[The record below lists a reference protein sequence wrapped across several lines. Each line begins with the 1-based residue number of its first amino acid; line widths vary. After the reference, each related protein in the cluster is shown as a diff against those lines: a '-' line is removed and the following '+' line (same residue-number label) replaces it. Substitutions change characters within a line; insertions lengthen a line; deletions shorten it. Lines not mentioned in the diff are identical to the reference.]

1 MAATDCLSS
10 LPDKLL
16 ERILFFTPK
25 QAASTSVLLRRWC
38 GLWLRGGALNLD
50 TRHYS
55 DHSDPYDASL
65 HSANVGLDTFVR
77 DGAGGLS

>member
-1 MAATDCLSS
+1 MAATDRLSS

-16 ERILFFTPK
+16 ERILFLTPK

-38 GLWLRGGALNLD
+38 GLWLRGGTLNLD

-55 DHSDPYDASL
+55 DHSDPYGASL
-65 HSANVGLDTFVR
+65 RSSNVGLDTFIR
-77 DGAGGLS
+77 DGASGLS